1 MNTTIYGALPAEWRQ
16 IASISAFEGHILE
29 VVSAPESVI
38 PSGTDTTKGPNRG
51 KIPSCVSNG
60 KVYGILGWTTTAL
73 GGRETLARYEA
84 ESTTDKGYW
93 RGAYLRTGHNGVI
106 AIDCD
111 IEDPDMAQRILN
123 DLTSILKVKL
133 VSVRRR
139 PNSARWLA
147 LVKITD
153 GPAFA
158 RKVVISAPPVIGAD
172 GRRKPQQVECLGSG
186 AGCVLAGTHP
196 SGERYTW
203 SAGVTLYSMTRAQFT
218 EFRDL
223 VRVRLTEG
231 LSDDAARELIGA
243 AFEIDWC
250 ETEKQASA
258 SRSKIPLT
266 QAQMESLIED
276 DPTVKWLKEIGYPI
290 AGTKEDGGIR
300 LKCPNSAEH
309 SNGNAEAVYYPV
321 GNYRCEDTG
330 GFKCLHAHC
339 AGLSKAGFIR
349 KIAELPEYKD
359 KAKPGPECFLSR
371 PHEIQFGDETEA
383 AEASLLNSQRVE
395 EEIKARQLTPKQEKQ
410 EEPKTEAAGK
420 MEAAGKTDEPEGT
433 QKKTDS
439 EKPSREELLDLKAAR
454 EDLKKYN
461 VRKKDN
467 DEIDEENPAYKVSR
481 NSLYLGVQH
490 PVLTRL
496 DVRYDTYTG
505 RIMVRDYNPDRVKM
519 EATPRRPL
527 RDTDYTTIG
536 NNLEIR
542 GFQAIAEEKL
552 IKQVNLVARER
563 TYDDLAEFVKKNV
576 PEWDGTPR
584 IDTMFAEHWSIIV
597 DPEDP
602 VTGRRT
608 GPRTPAYLAAVSRYW
623 MMALVKRAMTPEE
636 PVKADAA
643 LVIKG
648 PQGCGKSTALA
659 ALALRPCDMLPDLSF
674 DLDKKEFVMMLRGHA
689 IAEVAELSGMSR
701 KDDATRKAWLSAEK
715 DTVRRPY
722 ERAVDESS
730 RRTMFGLTTNEHE
743 FLSDRTGNRRYPIIE
758 VGKDLLIDVE
768 WIRSNVFQLWAE
780 ARHMLKVSNG
790 YIPQREMEILAA
802 AVTEMYM
809 KYDPVEPLVIQEAYR
824 LIAQGADS
832 VSTTEIIQGVG
843 ISGGLQQNTNCAGK
857 VADYLDRAG
866 WQLKRMVRTDKSR
879 TRRWYP
885 PEGKIPL
892 DEISK

>member
-1 MNTTIYGALPAEWRQ
+1 MNDTIYGALPAEWRQ

-51 KIPSCVSNG
+51 KIPSCVSEG
-60 KVYGILGWTTTAL
+60 KAYGIQYWTTKSL

-106 AIDCD
+106 ALDCD
-111 IEDPDMAQRILN
+111 NEAPDMAQGILN
-123 DLTSILKVKL
+123 DLTSILKVKS

-158 RKVVISAPPVIGAD
+158 KKVVISAPPVIGAD

-266 QAQMESLIED
+266 QAQMDALIED
-276 DPTVKWLKEIGYPI
+276 DPTVRWLTEIGYPI
-290 AGTKEDGGIR
+290 MGRKEDGGVR
-300 LKCPNSAEH
+300 LRCPDSAEH
-309 SNGNAEAVYYPV
+309 SNGNDEAVYYPV

-339 AGLSKAGFIR
+339 AGMSKAAFIR
-349 KIAELPEYKD
+349 KVAELPEYKD
-359 KAKPGPECFLSR
+359 KSKPGPECFLSR

-383 AEASLLNSQRVE
+383 ARASLLNSRRVE
-395 EEIKARQLTPKQEKQ
+395 EEIKARQITPKREEPKT

-420 MEAAGKTDEPEGT
+420 TDKPKGTPEET
-433 QKKTDS
+433 QKKTGS
-439 EKPSREELLDLKAAR
+439 GKPSRDELLDLKAAR

-467 DEIDEENPAYKVSR
+467 DEMDEENPAYKVSR
-481 NSLYLGVQH
+481 NSLYLGIQH

-505 RIMVRDYNPDRVKM
+505 RIMVRDYNPDKVKM

-563 TYDDLAEFVKKNV
+563 TYDDLAEFVEKNV

-602 VTGRRT
+602 ETGRRT
-608 GPRTPAYLAAVSRYW
+608 GPRTPAYLAAVARYW

-758 VGKDLLIDVE
+758 VGKELLIDVE

-780 ARHMLKVSNG
+780 ARHMLKVSGG

-857 VADYLDRAG
+857 VADYLEKDG
-866 WQLKRMVRTDKSR
+866 WILKRMVRTDKSR

-885 PEGKIPL
+885 PEGKTPMV
-892 DEISK
+892 E

>member
-51 KIPSCVSNG
+51 KIPSRVING
-60 KVYGILGWTTTAL
+60 LVYGIRGWSTEQL

-84 ESTTDKGYW
+84 EATTDKGYW

-111 IEDPDMAQRILN
+111 IEDPDIAQGILN

-266 QAQMESLIED
+266 QAQMDSLIED

-290 AGTKEDGGIR
+290 IDRKEDGGIR
-300 LKCPNSAEH
+300 LPCPNSAEH

-339 AGLSKAGFIR
+339 AGMSKAGFIR
-349 KIAELPEYKD
+349 KVAELPEYKD

-395 EEIKARQLTPKQEKQ
+395 EEIKARQITPKR
-410 EEPKTEAAGK
+410 EEPKTEAPKTEAAGK
-420 MEAAGKTDEPEGT
+420 TDRPEGT
-433 QKKTDS
+433 QKKNGS
-439 EKPSREELLDLKAAR
+439 GKLSRDELLDLKAAR

-467 DEIDEENPAYKVSR
+467 DELDEENPAYKVSR
-481 NSLYLGVQH
+481 NSLYIGVQH
-490 PVLTRL
+490 PVLARL

-505 RIMVRDYNPDRVKM
+505 RIMVRDYNPDKVKM

-563 TYDDLAEFVKKNV
+563 TYDDLAEFVEKNV

-809 KYDPVEPLVIQEAYR
+809 KYDPVEPLVLQEAYR

-832 VSTTEIIQGVG
+832 VSTTEVIQGVG

-857 VADYLDRAG
+857 VAEYLDKAG
-866 WQLKRMVRTDKSR
+866 WQLRRMVRTDKSR

>member
-51 KIPSCVSNG
+51 KIPSRVING
-60 KVYGILGWTTTAL
+60 LAFGIRGWSTEQL

-93 RGAYLRTGHNGVI
+93 RGAYLRTGHNSVI

-111 IEDPDMAQRILN
+111 NEDPDMAQGIRN
-123 DLTSILKVKL
+123 DLTSILKVKS

-139 PNSARWLA
+139 SNSAHWLA

-172 GRRKPQQVECLGSG
+172 GRRKPQQVECLGAG
-186 AGCVLAGTHP
+186 CGCVLAGTHP

-203 SAGVTLYSMTRAQFT
+203 SGGVCVYSMTRAQFT
-218 EFRDL
+218 EFRGL

-266 QAQMESLIED
+266 QAQMDSLIED

-290 AGTKEDGGIR
+290 IDRKEDGGIR
-300 LKCPNSAEH
+300 LPCPNSAEH

-321 GNYRCEDTG
+321 GNYRCKDTG

-395 EEIKARQLTPKQEKQ
+395 EEIKARQITPKREEQKTG
-410 EEPKTEAAGK
+410 EPKTEAAGK
-420 MEAAGKTDEPEGT
+420 TDKPEGT
-433 QKKTDS
+433 QKKTGS
-439 EKPSREELLDLKAAR
+439 EKPSRDELLDLKAAR
-454 EDLKKYN
+454 KDLEKYN

-467 DEIDEENPAYKVSR
+467 DELDEENPAYKVSR

-505 RIMVRDYNPDRVKM
+505 RIMVRDYNPDKVKM

-552 IKQVNLVARER
+552 IKQVNLVARES
-563 TYDDLAEFVKKNV
+563 TYDDLAEFVEKNV

-780 ARHMLKVSNG
+780 ARHMLRVSNG

-802 AVTEMYM
+802 PVTEMYM